1 MDISPLVV
9 PTLSE
14 ISKTKVSW
22 GALGSPDFMDIW
34 ILGCG
39 PSLDDVE
46 IPPNVLTIGTND
58 TYLKYW
64 SPIYVTTDAN
74 ALRRDYPENK
84 AQAIIHYT
92 AINPERPIPPIDRIA
107 GRPLESIYKPERC
120 SLRKSGAFAA
130 WVAVNCFKATRLH
143 FIGFD
148 MEISRGHFKDALTRV
163 GWERTYTAQRE
174 RLADI
179 CKDIEA
185 HIWIKDRFVPVS
197 VLPVIIREALPGHT
211 APRFDKRHFVRIPLP
226 ANKRK

>member
-1 MDISPLVV
+1 
-9 PTLSE
+9 
-14 ISKTKVSW
+14 
-22 GALGSPDFMDIW
+22 MDIW

-46 IPPNVLTIGTND
+46 IPKDVLTLGTND
-58 TYLKYW
+58 TYLRHW
-64 SPIYVTTDAN
+64 SPIYVTTDVN

-84 AQAIIHYT
+84 AQALIYFT
-92 AINPERPIPPIDRIA
+92 AINPERPIPPIDRIS

-120 SLRKSGAFAA
+120 NLRKSGVFAA
-130 WVAVNCFKATRLH
+130 WVAVNCLKATRLH

-148 MEISRGHFKDALTRV
+148 MEASRGHFAGALTRV